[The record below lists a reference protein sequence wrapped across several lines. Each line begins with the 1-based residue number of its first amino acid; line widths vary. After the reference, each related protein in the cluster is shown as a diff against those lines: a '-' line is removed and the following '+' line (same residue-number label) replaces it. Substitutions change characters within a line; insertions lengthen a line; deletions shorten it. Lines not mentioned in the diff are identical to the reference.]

1 MPGVFL
7 NEDDYNFDI
16 ALRRFKKQVEKAGI
30 LSEMKKRQHF
40 EKPSVMRKKK
50 KAAARKRLLKK
61 MRKMNAGLVLSVSSS
76 SRMRKRKDP
85 RGLERSIV
93 LTGVHPVLFGGAPPA
108 DERSVSVF
116 GPACLSGNRDGRS
129 RRR

>member
-1 MPGVFL
+1 MWFFRKCSSISREQKEGEVSFLPGVYL

-30 LSEMKKRQHF
+30 LSEMKKRQHY

-61 MRKMNAGLVLSVSSS
+61 IRKM
-76 SRMRKRKDP
+76 
-85 RGLERSIV
+85 SIV
-93 LTGVHPVLFGGAPPA
+93 
-108 DERSVSVF
+108 
-116 GPACLSGNRDGRS
+116 
-129 RRR
+129 

>member
-1 MPGVFL
+1 MPLPGVYFT
-7 NEDDYNFDI
+7 EEDYNFDI

-61 MRKMNAGLVLSVSSS
+61 MRKMNA
-76 SRMRKRKDP
+76 
-85 RGLERSIV
+85 
-93 LTGVHPVLFGGAPPA
+93 
-108 DERSVSVF
+108 
-116 GPACLSGNRDGRS
+116 
-129 RRR
+129 